1 MINLEQNIH
10 ATIMTE
16 KNDRVMKLSGVSWA
30 LESSLYE
37 LDRAIVSHKYNRPL
51 HTLHLDALDLDVRAT
66 TAVIQVLRHHS
77 ASLKN
82 LSLQECTGHVDM
94 VLTVAMT
101 TTISLQTCSIAIGGM
116 TPTASSRCLHA
127 LGVGLQL
134 TCTLETLILT
144 SGSSNEFFTVNV
156 DAMRSLEQGLEN
168 NASLTKFY
176 LKGCRFAEPSV
187 ILALA
192 QGLRGH
198 GNFKEVKLQQCF
210 RANGHSLDDEGLSLL
225 ISALEHN
232 TQLTHLNVSGNTCLD
247 RGISALGTLMD
258 RTSLQTLDISCQT
271 VDRERESMNL
281 ANLVGALGR
290 TNTLQRLDLR
300 CNHLDDHHM
309 AFLAAALMHNTSIRF
324 VGLAS
329 NHITNTG
336 ISILASRIPMMKSLT
351 HLVLTNNALFD
362 DGLELAQAMED
373 NFILSNV
380 VMDVRVAHFSIIQYY
395 ADWNWAGRRF
405 FMNDALQ
412 LLPALWPFILERLQP
427 LLSKDNGMERYANV
441 TYCLLREGPALFP
454 R

>member
-1 MINLEQNIH
+1 MQ
-10 ATIMTE
+10 
-16 KNDRVMKLSGVSWA
+16 LSGVSWA
-30 LESSLYE
+30 FESSMYE
-37 LDRAIVSHKYNRPL
+37 LDRAIVRGHRPL
-51 HTLHLDALDLDVRAT
+51 HTLQLNDLDFDVRAT
-66 TAVIQVLRHHS
+66 TAVIQVLRHHA
-77 ASLKN
+77 ASMKK
-82 LSLQECTGHVDM
+82 LSLEECTGHVDM
-94 VLTVAMT
+94 VLTVAM
-101 TTISLQTCSIAIGGM
+101 TISLQTCSIAIGGM

-134 TCTLETLILT
+134 TSTLETLMLK
-144 SGSSNEFFTVNV
+144 SGSNEFFTVNV

-176 LKGCRFAEPSV
+176 LKGCRFTEPSA

-198 GNFKEVKLQQCF
+198 GKLQEVKLQQCF
-210 RANGHSLDDEGLSLL
+210 KANGYSLDDEGLSVL
-225 ISALEHN
+225 IQALEHN
-232 TQLTHLNVSGNTCLD
+232 TQLTYLNVSGNKCLD
-247 RGISALGTLMD
+247 RGILALGTLMD
-258 RTSLQTLDISCQT
+258 RTRLQTLDLSCQI

-300 CNHLDDHHM
+300 FNHLDDHHV

-336 ISILASRIPMMKSLT
+336 LSILASRIPMMKSLT
-351 HLVLTNNALFD
+351 HLELFNNPFD

-373 NFILSNV
+373 NLILCKIGMNI
-380 VMDVRVAHFSIIQYY
+380 RVAHFSTIQYY
-395 ADWNWAGRRF
+395 ADWNWAGRRLF
-405 FMNDALQ
+405 VDNTVQ
-412 LLPALWPFILERLQP
+412 LLPNLWPFILERLQQ
-427 LLSKDNGMERYANV
+427 LLLKDNGMERYANV
-441 TYCLLREGPALFP
+441 TYCLLRDGPTLFP